1 MSVNK
6 PPIRDKK
13 DIYKEVSAKDLS
25 RKELLSYIFGDFV
38 KAFYIVGCIFLDG
51 LIIGEAF
58 DYVPGFYSINNAIS
72 HYFAGSDILLVY
84 AIILI
89 LFAECIA
96 IFYEIK
102 YYMGKWPKN
111 TAKNL

>member
-25 RKELLSYIFGDFV
+25 RKELLSYIFGDFI

-51 LIIGEAF
+51 LIIGESYN
-58 DYVPGFYSINNAIS
+58 YVPGFFSANTIIE
-72 HYFAGSDILLVY
+72 HYFQNSGILLIYTVM
-84 AIILI
+84 LI
-89 LFAECIA
+89 LFSESLALY
-96 IFYEIK
+96 YEIK
-102 YYMGKWPKN
+102 YYKKRWPS
-111 TAKNL
+111 